1 MEPILQFLPFQYP
14 SDFWL
19 SIYPRINQALTNS
32 PHLYL
37 TLLLNSPRV
46 NIPPLSVTIT
56 LSGLWISSQ
65 LYMSLLLRFLSHL
78 NMELLLHIR
87 GSISPASLLHIPP
100 LSGTITLSGLRISS
114 HLYMSLL
121 LRFLSHLNMELLLH
135 IRGSISPA
143 SLLHIP
149 PLSGTITLSG
159 LRISSHLYMSLLLR
173 FLSHLNMEL
182 LLHIRGSIPTLP
194 CYTLTCYFL
203 SSLVT
208 A

>member
-1 MEPILQFLPFQYP
+1 MSQSDYPAADISIATSSLYLTLSAVLPNYLLLYLTLIC
-14 SDFWL
+14 DFWL
-19 SIYPRINQALTNS
+19 SRYPRINQALTNS

-46 NIPPLSVTIT
+46 NIPPLSV
-56 LSGLWISSQ
+56 
-65 LYMSLLLRFLSHL
+65 
-78 NMELLLHIR
+78 
-87 GSISPASLLHIPP
+87 
-100 LSGTITLSGLRISS
+100 
-114 HLYMSLL
+114 
-121 LRFLSHLNMELLLH
+121 
-135 IRGSISPA
+135 
-143 SLLHIP
+143 
-149 PLSGTITLSG
+149 TITLSG